1 MAFAIREIG
10 IRCGD
15 NRLGI
20 SFPYGKSGISDD
32 ARLLEP
38 DQHLALTRLRDGLVH
53 KRQSIDSAR
62 SLQLIAFQEVSPSKG

>member
-1 MAFAIREIG
+1 MVFAVREFNVG
-10 IRCGD
+10 RCNGGF
-15 NRLGI
+15 GI